1 MNEIYIKLTKQT
13 IRKTISL
20 INRPPSEKFRANLTA
35 IQDIQPITGSEKIS
49 TSLVQMSQQEQ
60 FELVK
65 GKIKVKLYDFDD
77 EFDNTQIMAYVL
89 KKLAS
94 LGLADRHETIAYG
107 NQIKYIKIQANSY
120 EDVENIARINGVKS
134 VDFFQ
139 EYSLPLT
146 DYINTDLQLLLE
158 ENSSKSEISIG
169 IIDGGISSKNKM
181 LKPYI
186 KAREEYVPSAYI
198 NESHATFIAS
208 TIQYGN
214 RLNNILHDNSPRF
227 TFVDIVAIPNGDT
240 KWGPTDTISEE
251 SLMEIIEEVME
262 KHASSTK
269 IWNMS
274 LGIESKICNGSM
286 SDLGIFLDYIQDK
299 YKVQIFVSSGNL
311 NQPPLREWPAQ
322 SNIGERDR
330 IISPAD
336 SVRAITVG
344 SIALYQS
351 PDSIVKSHEPSP
363 FSRRGPGANYIVKPD
378 VVD

>member
-1 MNEIYIKLTKQT
+1 MSEKNLPIKLVLQKASDVQSNPGRGSIKYFCEVTPQLQKAISEKFEGMLLFYEDVFQENELIPAVGKITVKPEAIAKSHKPNDLCRHCPIIGSEDLNEIYIKLTKQT

-49 TSLVQMSQQEQ
+49 TSLVQMSQQKQ

-65 GKIKVKLYDFDD
+65 GKIKVKLFDFDD

-158 ENSSKSEISIG
+158 ENSPKSEISIG

-186 KAREEYVPSAYI
+186 QAREEYVPSAYI

-214 RLNNILHDNSPRF
+214 RLNNILH
-227 TFVDIVAIPNGDT
+227 
-240 KWGPTDTISEE
+240 E
-251 SLMEIIEEVME
+251 
-262 KHASSTK
+262 
-269 IWNMS
+269 
-274 LGIESKICNGSM
+274 
-286 SDLGIFLDYIQDK
+286 
-299 YKVQIFVSSGNL
+299 NL
-311 NQPPLREWPAQ
+311 W
-322 SNIGERDR
+322 
-330 IISPAD
+330 
-336 SVRAITVG
+336 
-344 SIALYQS
+344 
-351 PDSIVKSHEPSP
+351 
-363 FSRRGPGANYIVKPD
+363 
-378 VVD
+378 